1 MMYVCMCVG
10 VCDTEKNSVESAPSL
25 PLLWVLGFEHKSPGL
40 HGECFYSLSHNPG
53 CAVFFQNDCHLS
65 MTSEQLWFCCHPRHI
80 CRDETCWALG
90 QAGSC
95 SVCSLGSSASVV
107 SPLLPVPQTLLL
119 RCSLWGQAGFGS
131 HSSGQLFETQGN
143 SSFKPLFLS
152 VTWGSGV
159 IAGFSV
165 QAVYSLSETC
175 GNRSVSDFEI
185 FV

>member
-1 MMYVCMCVG
+1 MHDVCVYVCGCLWYREELCG
-10 VCDTEKNSVESAPSL
+10 VCSFLTPSGIGIRTQVTRL
-25 PLLWVLGFEHKSPGL
+25 AW
-40 HGECFYSLSHNPG
+40 CFYSLSHSPG

-107 SPLLPVPQTLLL
+107 SPLLPLPQTLLL
-119 RCSLWGQAGFGS
+119 RCSLWGQARFGS

-175 GNRSVSDFEI
+175 RNRSVSDFEI